1 MYLFLYSYW
10 CAYGPDTRKVTIN
23 ALEPIKKK
31 RNPRQS
37 IKVACQCHFIVRR
50 LQLRPHDAVI
60 TYNACRHIDKCN
72 VVCHGKDAIGK
83 PQTFNYAPHLSE
95 DIRSSVQDLVRK
107 GFNATMIWDMFI
119 SDVAQESGELFTG
132 ISRDSLM
139 TRKDISNVY
148 NDMKWIEYV
157 KDESDPLSVEC
168 WYNQCPENFF
178 FFQKQDVGENVPF
191 MIGIQTPWMR
201 SIMVKHSHNNVM
213 SMDSTFSTNKYGV
226 STYLS

>member
-1 MYLFLYSYW
+1 
-10 CAYGPDTRKVTIN
+10 
-23 ALEPIKKK
+23 
-31 RNPRQS
+31 
-37 IKVACQCHFIVRR
+37 
-50 LQLRPHDAVI
+50 
-60 TYNACRHIDKCN
+60 
-72 VVCHGKDAIGK
+72 
-83 PQTFNYAPHLSE
+83 
-95 DIRSSVQDLVRK
+95 
-107 GFNATMIWDMFI
+107 MFI
-119 SDVAQESGELFTG
+119 YDLAHEPGQLFIG

-139 TRKDISNVY
+139 TRKGISNIY

-168 WYNQCPENFF
+168 WYNQCPENLF